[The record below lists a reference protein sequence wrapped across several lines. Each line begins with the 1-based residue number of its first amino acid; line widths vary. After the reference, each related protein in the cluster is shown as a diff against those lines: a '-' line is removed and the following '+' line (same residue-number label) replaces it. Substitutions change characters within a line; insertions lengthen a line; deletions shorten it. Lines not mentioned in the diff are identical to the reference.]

1 MLILKYR
8 LDIQTAAINHGLQP
22 SLIAAICMTESSGDP
37 WSMRFEP
44 EWRYYLEV
52 EEFARKSRVSVDTE
66 RAAQAFS
73 YGLMHIIG
81 SVGRQHSREE
91 AASGEIPLLAPSDSL
106 ARLYSIGINLHYGCR
121 HLKKFL
127 DRLNQNE
134 LDAVAAYNAG
144 WPRRTAGGDY
154 VNQRYVD
161 TVFEFKR
168 ELLELD

>member
-8 LDIQTAAINHGLQP
+8 LEIQTAAINHGLQP
-22 SLIAAICMTESSGDP
+22 SLIAAVCMAESAGDP

-44 EWRYYLEV
+44 DWKYFLCI
-52 EEFARKSRVSVDTE
+52 EEFAKKSRVSVDTE

-81 SVGRQHSREE
+81 SVGRQHAMEE
-91 AASGEIPLLAPSDSL
+91 MGAGEIPLLSHSDSL
-106 ARLYSIGINLHYGCR
+106 ARLYNISTNLHYGCR
-121 HLKKFL
+121 HLRKFL
-127 DRLNQNE
+127 NRHNQNE

-144 WPRRTAGGDY
+144 WPRRSENGRY